1 MKLLTQSQLLCKRL
15 LLQISRSNHS
25 HEESIQTLPVEHA
38 TGSLKNSQMLSS
50 AVSSSKS
57 SYQSTS
63 RKRKT
68 GGDSKL
74 INQKHLPQQLVVPQ
88 SLAAFSAKGSMNT
101 SAERRDLQHLEDTFK
116 GFAHQMSSKRAL
128 SSRDTL
134 KPDSARSSQGSER
147 CSPAG
152 TRLKIH

>member
-1 MKLLTQSQLLCKRL
+1 MGNSCVKLLTQSQLLCKRL
-15 LLQISRSNHS
+15 LLQISRSAHS
-25 HEESIQTLPVEHA
+25 HEESIQTLPVENA

-74 INQKHLPQQLVVPQ
+74 INRKHLP
-88 SLAAFSAKGSMNT
+88 
-101 SAERRDLQHLEDTFK
+101 
-116 GFAHQMSSKRAL
+116 
-128 SSRDTL
+128 
-134 KPDSARSSQGSER
+134 
-147 CSPAG
+147 
-152 TRLKIH
+152 